1 MLASGVKERGFYCE
15 NVNEKFL
22 QTICSQKRCAKGRL
36 SVFNMGR
43 KVERWGGHLRVPD
56 SLSFRFVRV

>member
-15 NVNEKFL
+15 NVNEKLL

-36 SVFNMGR
+36 SVFKMGR
-43 KVERWGGHLRVPD
+43 KVERWGG
-56 SLSFRFVRV
+56 SSTCT